1 MAAENSRVLLLMQP
15 PEEFLK
21 TSVAQ
26 DGFHRIERVS
36 KLVMAPGLVDEILA
50 GMARGHDLR
59 STFAARHDMVPS
71 GRDRAL
77 TENARNF

>member
-1 MAAENSRVLLLMQP
+1 
-15 PEEFLK
+15 
-21 TSVAQ
+21 
-26 DGFHRIERVS
+26 
-36 KLVMAPGLVDEILA
+36 MAPGLVDEILA